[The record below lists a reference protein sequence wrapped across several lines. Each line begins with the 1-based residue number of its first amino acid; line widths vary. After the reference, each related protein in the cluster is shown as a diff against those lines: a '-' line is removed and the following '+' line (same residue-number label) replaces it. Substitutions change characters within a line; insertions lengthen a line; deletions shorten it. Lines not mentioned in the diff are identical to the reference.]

1 MNSTT
6 RTKLGVAAVT
16 AMMLLFL
23 AVGIISA
30 IQFIGTGQLIP
41 VLIGVAVLALCGIG
55 IWFTTTELRFG
66 FGMQAMARQLEA
78 EGGLLADDLPKT
90 PGGRY
95 IREDADAAFEKV
107 LAEADPNRWQDLYRI
122 ALSYD
127 AAGDRGRAR
136 KTMRQA
142 LHRYRADRAGAA
154 GS

>member
-23 AVGIISA
+23 GVGIISA
-30 IQFIGTGQLIP
+30 IQFISTGQLVP

-55 IWFTTTELRFG
+55 IWFTVTELRFG

-78 EGGLLADDLPKT
+78 EGGLLPDDLPKT

-95 IREDADAAFEKV
+95 IRQDADAEFDQV
-107 LAEADPNRWQDLYRI
+107 LADADLNRWQDLYRI

-136 KTMRQA
+136 RTMRQA
-142 LHRYRADRAGAA
+142 LKRFRSADAVA
-154 GS
+154 